1 MAPARTIPPFPSDI
15 VPAHLYEVD
24 FELLCQGD
32 VTEAQKVF
40 DAARGYG
47 FFYLRNHDVDSDF
60 MFDLAS
66 QVFQLPLEEKMKYD
80 MGTTGKYFG
89 YKRSGSQYVD
99 SKGTPDQSEFYN
111 VSKDD
116 VLRTDPNAE
125 PLQHPEP
132 VNQRRKELED
142 FMRAGHKV
150 ITVVLRVLG
159 GKLGLDAE
167 RLPALHRIDRTG
179 GDQARVTFAP
189 PMMDQKAI
197 ALGEHTDFGS
207 VTVLFNELG
216 GLQVLNPQSKEWKY
230 VMPEPGCAVIN
241 LGDAVVKMANGQ
253 LYRYEQLGG
262 LVHPELFEY

>member
-24 FELLCQGD
+24 FKLLRQGD
-32 VTEAQKVF
+32 DTEAQKVF

-47 FFYLRNHDVDSDF
+47 FFYLRNHDIDSDF

-116 VLRTDPNAE
+116 ILRTDPNAKQ
-125 PLQHPEP
+125 LQHPEP
-132 VNQRRKELED
+132 VNQRREELEQ
-142 FMRAGHKV
+142 FMKAGHKV

-159 GKLGLDAE
+159 EKLGLDADK
-167 RLPALHRIDRTG
+167 LPALHRLDRTG

-189 PMMDQKAI
+189 PMMDQKSI
-197 ALGEHTDFGS
+197 SLGEHTDFGS

-230 VMPEPGCAVIN
+230 VKPEPGCAVIN
-241 LGDAVVKMANGQ
+241 LGDAVAKLANEE
-253 LYRYEQLGG
+253 LYR
-262 LVHPELFEY
+262 